1 MISYD
6 INKMAYTVIEWQLQ
20 HHIICIHNI
29 INWKRKYEKNQSC
42 DLIIKTGMHDT
53 VQIKS
58 NSN

>member
-1 MISYD
+1 
-6 INKMAYTVIEWQLQ
+6 MAYTVIEWQLQ
-20 HHIICIHNI
+20 HHIILLIEKI
-29 INWKRKYEKNQSC
+29 LWKKNQSC

>member
-1 MISYD
+1 
-6 INKMAYTVIEWQLQ
+6 MAITALHTYA
-20 HHIICIHNI
+20 CRHNI
-29 INWKRKYEKNQSC
+29 INWKRKYEKKNQSC